1 MTTGTTTRGQS
12 KRLKSLLLSTLPAF
26 TLSMLIL
33 LAASL
38 PHACADKIP
47 ATEFTLTI
55 LHTND
60 LHSHAEPFLERG
72 KNVGGMARIAHLL
85 RKLKKENK
93 NCLTIDAGDIFQGT
107 PLFTRY
113 KGEVEVEL
121 LNKLGYDLYTIG
133 NHEFDEGGINLADKL
148 ARARFDVICAN
159 LDAAQLPALARVMKP
174 SVIKELGDSKVK
186 VGFVG
191 AITPDIE
198 SLSMRRD
205 GARLKR
211 DATKAKE
218 AAWLAPIQEEV
229 SKLKDQGIDKIILVT
244 HCGVDYDKVIAENI
258 AEVDAIIGG
267 HSHSRL
273 SEPVLVNRG
282 EAGPCLIVQ
291 TGSYGRSLG
300 QLQLTFDKN
309 GSVLPEKSKYR
320 LLAVNDRLPEEPD
333 VKAYIDKMAEPLKI
347 LKETVL
353 TRADGNFDNSWR
365 LYRHDSALG
374 DLIADAFLDAGQSQ
388 GVQVAMENRGGIRSF
403 IDRGPITLEKIEEIL
418 PFDNHLACA
427 TVTGK
432 SLLRNLEHSVAGSLG
447 GRFLD
452 VSGIKFAYDIEKAPG
467 SRIVFALVKDKEG
480 NWKRVEDAATY
491 RIGMTDYSFN
501 GGEGYDFSS
510 AADVT
515 YSQEKLNEPLR
526 RFFLKQKSVRPQA
539 PNRICATVGALT
551 GFLTSKTIVLG
562 GGLSF
567 ISKIPNQRLSLYRS
581 NELGVTTIR
590 PGIVVPLAAP
600 QVVLENIEKEDFPVR
615 VRSYLNRE
623 RPAREL
629 QAAGSEYYVV
639 VLSGSNE
646 KNPESRSRRAYS
658 SIPISTYDLERLTGT
673 NLHDTKTGRSL
684 ERH

>member
-1 MTTGTTTRGQS
+1 MTTGTAKRGQS
-12 KRLKSLLLSTLPAF
+12 TRLKSLLLSTLPAL

-85 RKLKKENK
+85 RKLKKENR

-133 NHEFDEGGINLADKL
+133 NHEFDEGGINLAEKL
-148 ARARFDVICAN
+148 ARARFDIICAN
-159 LDAAQLPALARVMKP
+159 LDARELPALDRVMKP

-229 SKLKDQGIDKIILVT
+229 QKLKDRGIDKIILVT
-244 HCGVDYDKVIAENI
+244 HCGVDYDRVIAENI

-273 SEPVLVNRG
+273 SQPVLVNRG

-309 GSVLPEKSKYR
+309 GSVLPAKSKYR
-320 LLAVNDRLPEEPD
+320 LLPINDRLPQEAD
-333 VKAYIDKMAEPLKI
+333 VKSYIDKMAEPLKI

-353 TRADGNFDNSWR
+353 TRAEGNFDNSWR

-403 IDRGPITLEKIEEIL
+403 IDRGAITLEKTEEIL

-427 TVTGK
+427 TVSGK
-432 SLLRNLEHSVAGSLG
+432 CLLQNLEHSVAGSLG

-452 VSGIKFAYDIEKAPG
+452 VSGLKFAYDIEKPPG
-467 SRIVFALVKDKEG
+467 SRIVFALIKDKEG
-480 NWKRVEDAATY
+480 NWKRVEEDTTY

-501 GGEGYDFSS
+501 GGEGYDFST
-510 AADVT
+510 AQDVT
-515 YSQEKLNEPLR
+515 YSKEKLNEPLR

-539 PNRICATVGALT
+539 PNRICATVGSLT
-551 GFLTSKTIVLG
+551 GFLASSKAEFG

-567 ISKIPNQRLSLYRS
+567 ISKIPNQRLSLYS
-581 NELGVTTIR
+581 AEELGVTTIA

-600 QVVLENIEKEDFPVR
+600 QAVLENIEKEDFPAR
-615 VRSYLNRE
+615 VNSYIKRE
-623 RPAREL
+623 RQEKGERPGR
-629 QAAGSEYYVV
+629 SKYYVV

-658 SIPISTYDLERLTGT
+658 SIPVTGYDLEHLSGEAS
-673 NLHDTKTGRSL
+673 NGRQKSKSP
-684 ERH
+684 EKH

>member
-480 NWKRVEDAATY
+480 NWKRVEDTATY

-515 YSQEKLNEPLR
+515 Y
-526 RFFLKQKSVRPQA
+526 
-539 PNRICATVGALT
+539 
-551 GFLTSKTIVLG
+551 
-562 GGLSF
+562 
-567 ISKIPNQRLSLYRS
+567 
-581 NELGVTTIR
+581 
-590 PGIVVPLAAP
+590 
-600 QVVLENIEKEDFPVR
+600 
-615 VRSYLNRE
+615 
-623 RPAREL
+623 
-629 QAAGSEYYVV
+629 
-639 VLSGSNE
+639 
-646 KNPESRSRRAYS
+646 
-658 SIPISTYDLERLTGT
+658 
-673 NLHDTKTGRSL
+673 
-684 ERH
+684 